1 MSRNYLNCQRRGL
14 PVFARW
20 AEWGQVSLFLYFLF
34 HALIFCSSIISFSLP
49 LYLRPYRFIRSAV
62 VACWSPKSIMEVT
75 HWVNLLFF
83 CFISHL
89 FVYYSLF
96 FLHSFI
102 FFFLFFILLFLPSP
116 PLLFKTLRGPILWG
130 ANDSSGHSQPK
141 AYQVSVIFL
150 SNNFYLH
157 FKLRFLVEYAWKP
170 HISSIY
176 VFVQVALGHL
186 QTALN

>member
-1 MSRNYLNCQRRGL
+1 MR
-14 PVFARW
+14 
-20 AEWGQVSLFLYFLF
+20 LYFVVLLSHFLCPCIFGLIALLSQQLWPVEAQNQLWKWHCSFAFILILF
-34 HALIFCSSIISFSLP
+34 D
-49 LYLRPYRFIRSAV
+49 
-62 VACWSPKSIMEVT
+62 
-75 HWVNLLFF
+75 
-83 CFISHL
+83 
-89 FVYYSLF
+89 YYSLF

-116 PLLFKTLRGPILWG
+116 PLLFKTLRGPMLCG

-150 SNNFYLH
+150 SNNFYWH

-170 HISSIY
+170 LISSIC
-176 VFVQVALGHL
+176 VCVQVALGDL